1 MRATSLDESALIA
14 HFRTAVTEDLRELAS
29 LHDREVTKEV
39 MEELK
44 RVDFPYNL
52 GLQLQTHAGQE
63 ACSLLKQAITE
74 WPETIDEALLD
85 ELASDFSSIYLN
97 NAYRAS
103 PYESVWLTDE
113 GLTRQAP
120 MIQVRE
126 WYKKYEV
133 LAKNWKKRPDDYIS
147 LEVEF
152 IGHLMSVDDQLA
164 TLKETA
170 RFLDQVR
177 EWYKKYEVLAKN
189 WKKRPDDY
197 ISLEVEFIGHLM
209 SVDDQL
215 ATLKET
221 ARFLD
226 EHPLRWFKEFA
237 ARVSAR
243 CATAFYAG
251 LVIFTVQYLEELRD
265 LLAKILDDPRP
276 SAEEVERKMKALN
289 RPVGMICT
297 PAQELMDEEE
307 EKKRRLQ
314 KQLELSDAKAS

>member
-14 HFRTAVTEDLRELAS
+14 HFRTAVAEDLRELAS
-29 LHDREVTKEV
+29 LHDREMTKEV

-133 LAKNWKKRPDDYIS
+133 L
-147 LEVEF
+147 V
-152 IGHLMSVDDQLA
+152 
-164 TLKETA
+164 
-170 RFLDQVR
+170 
-177 EWYKKYEVLAKN
+177 KN

-265 LLAKILDDPRP
+265 LLAKILDAPRP
-276 SAEEVERKMKALN
+276 SAEDVERRMKALN

-314 KQLELSDAKAS
+314 KQLELSDAAKAS

>member
-14 HFRTAVTEDLRELAS
+14 HFRAAVTEDLRELAS

-152 IGHLMSVDDQLA
+152 IGHLMSMDDQL
-164 TLKETA
+164 
-170 RFLDQVR
+170 
-177 EWYKKYEVLAKN
+177 
-189 WKKRPDDY
+189 
-197 ISLEVEFIGHLM
+197 S
-209 SVDDQL
+209 
-215 ATLKET
+215 TLKET

-265 LLAKILDDPRP
+265 LLAKILDAPRP
-276 SAEEVERKMKALN
+276 SAEDVERRMKALN